1 MRGVIIL
8 NLNKVRIYT
17 ERSINCSQVSYNV
30 SWGILLFDS
39 FNYPVLIRRL
49 SAFRRASD
57 ILGISDL
64 PVRRPFGSQQ

>member
-1 MRGVIIL
+1 MISVIL

-17 ERSINCSQVSYNV
+17 GRSINCLLVSYNV
-30 SWGILLFDS
+30 SWGILVFVY
-39 FNYPVLIRRL
+39 FNYPVLIRRR